1 MELYESIMW
10 KYISEEKDILQANL
24 ERNDIAVL
32 ASRLTGYQTVYFVSH
47 GSSYNASMTVAPFFM
62 KYAGIN
68 AICVTAGNFIS
79 CEDRVSLLDKQKTLI
94 VLISQTGNSRGT
106 LEGALMARRHG
117 IDTLGLSANDSA
129 TLKGSTDF
137 FLTLN
142 CGEEDSNAKTKGMS
156 STILVL
162 LLLAME
168 ISVLKNRITQET
180 KKAMMKELYQQCEE
194 LEAVHKL
201 TTDFCDKT
209 SFGKDMENFYI
220 IGTDMNYGLALE
232 AQIKV
237 METMCIPTCAVDSEE
252 FSHGTHRSIN
262 EKTSLLIIRTPQNAD
277 MAQKTYDYFNMIA
290 RVSMIETFDDN
301 RRDNVV
307 NIPCH
312 PLTQSVLTIV
322 EFIQII
328 SAYAPEY
335 NHLDPN
341 RDANNEFTELA
352 ETRI

>member
-10 KYISEEKDILQANL
+10 KYISQEKDVLTANI
-24 ERNDIAVL
+24 ERKDIKEL
-32 ASRLTGYQTVYFVSH
+32 AEKLCKYKTVYFVSH

-62 KYAGIN
+62 KNARIN
-68 AICVTAGNFIS
+68 VHCVTAGNFIAS
-79 CEDRVSLLDKQKTLI
+79 ENQVSLLDPRKTLI

-106 LEGALMARRHG
+106 LEGAKLAAKYN
-117 IDTLGLSANDSA
+117 IATLGLSADNSA
-129 TLKGSTDF
+129 TLKQYTEY

-162 LLLAME
+162 LLLGTYIGAKKGIITSE
-168 ISVLKNRITQET
+168 TEKTVIEELK
-180 KKAMMKELYQQCEE
+180 QQCEE
-194 LEAVHKL
+194 LETVYNK
-201 TTDFCDKT
+201 TIRFCEDNRFGTDMT
-209 SFGKDMENFYI
+209 NFYI
-220 IGTDMNYGLALE
+220 IGSDMNYGLALE

-237 METMCIPTCAVDSEE
+237 METMCMPTCAVDSEE

-262 EKTSLLIIRTPQNAD
+262 ANTNLLIIRTAQNAE
-277 MAQKTYDYFNMIA
+277 MAQKTFDYFDPIA
-290 RVSMIETFDDN
+290 RMYMIETFNDN
-301 RRDNVV
+301 NKVNVV
-307 NIPCH
+307 NVPEH
-312 PLTQSVLTIV
+312 KLTESVLTIV

-328 SAYAPEY
+328 SAYAPEL

-341 RDANNEFTELA
+341 RDANNEYTEIV

>member
-129 TLKGSTDF
+129 TLKGYTDF

-180 KKAMMKELYQQCEE
+180 KKAMMKELYQQCQGNFSYW
-194 LEAVHKL
+194 
-201 TTDFCDKT
+201 DF
-209 SFGKDMENFYI
+209 
-220 IGTDMNYGLALE
+220 
-232 AQIKV
+232 
-237 METMCIPTCAVDSEE
+237 
-252 FSHGTHRSIN
+252 
-262 EKTSLLIIRTPQNAD
+262 
-277 MAQKTYDYFNMIA
+277 
-290 RVSMIETFDDN
+290 
-301 RRDNVV
+301 
-307 NIPCH
+307 
-312 PLTQSVLTIV
+312 
-322 EFIQII
+322 
-328 SAYAPEY
+328 
-335 NHLDPN
+335 
-341 RDANNEFTELA
+341 
-352 ETRI
+352 

>member
-129 TLKGSTDF
+129 TLKGYTDF

-168 ISVLKNRITQET
+168 ISVLKNRNT
-180 KKAMMKELYQQCEE
+180 QQCEE